1 MEAGIAVG
9 RLHGS
14 ECDARLLERAS
25 HPHAVDIVVIDQ
37 QQTDVGFT
45 HERTC
50 VALSPRLCSVIYGED
65 AAGEKCGN
73 HTRKHAPFPGGLD
86 TVMRPRW
93 LATMLYEM
101 DNPSP
106 VPSPTGLVVK
116 KGSKMRG
123 RFSGAMPWPVSSIST
138 HTWSSS
144 DPVRIQIVP

>member
-86 TVMRPRW
+86 TVLRPW
-93 LATMLYEM
+93 LLVTMLYEM

-106 VPSPTGLVVK
+106 VPSPAG
-116 KGSKMRG
+116 GGGGGGAGGRG
-123 RFSGAMPWPVSSIST
+123 GGAGAGPGPVAS
-138 HTWSSS
+138 
-144 DPVRIQIVP
+144 